1 MRVHIL
7 EVENSIYTRC
17 FKHDDID
24 DIVDSIAMATD
35 EKRVSEILPNLAC
48 LYWGIVANKW

>member
-1 MRVHIL
+1 MMNVMRVHIL

-35 EKRVSEILPNLAC
+35 EKRVNEILHNLAC
-48 LYWGIVANKW
+48 L